1 MTSANSRSEPV
12 HRLLVCVDLQ
22 QSSIGKDACEASAR
36 TESCLANCRR
46 LLRHARDADWSIVH
60 SYRRS
65 PASKL
70 TSPPLPDF
78 EPRLSEAVMPRTGI
92 SAFSNRSL
100 RWLVEGARDA
110 QLVLVGF
117 CLGPTGL
124 ATLFSAHDLGLPTL
138 IVRDAVCTEAIPGG
152 SVRGLEAAV
161 WDMAGSMASTLS
173 TDRLIGRQPLLR
185 VVSAS

>member
-1 MTSANSRSEPV
+1 MTSAIGRSEPV

-22 QSSIGKDACEASAR
+22 QSSVRDDACEASAR
-36 TESCLANCRR
+36 VESCLANCRR
-46 LLRHARDADWSIVH
+46 LLRYARDADWSIVH

-65 PASKL
+65 PQRGPA
-70 TSPPLPDF
+70 SPPLPEF

-124 ATLFSAHDLGLPTL
+124 ATLFSAHDLGLPAL
-138 IVRDAVCTEAIPGG
+138 VVRDAVCAEAGAD
-152 SVRGLEAAV
+152 RWTAGLEAAV
-161 WDMAGSMASTLS
+161 WDMAAPMASTL
-173 TDRLIGRQPLLR
+173 TTEKLIGRQPFLR
-185 VVSAS
+185 LVGAS

>member
-1 MTSANSRSEPV
+1 MTTGSARGEPV

-22 QSSIGKDACEASAR
+22 QSSIGKEAHEASAR
-36 TESCLANCRR
+36 VESCLANCLR
-46 LLRHARDADWSIVH
+46 LLRHAREADWSIVH

-65 PASKL
+65 PGSKL
-70 TSPPLPDF
+70 ASPPLPEF
-78 EPRLSEAVMPRTGI
+78 EPKLSEAVMPRTGI

-138 IVRDAVCTEAIPGG
+138 IVQDAVCAEASADRP
-152 SVRGLEAAV
+152 VPGLEAAV
-161 WDMAGSMASTLS
+161 WEMAAPMASTLS

-185 VVSAS
+185 LVSAS